1 MTILGII
8 LILIAVFLYGGLTQ
22 QKAGEIDVVF
32 YYNSKKVVLICLLL
46 ILLAI
51 LLFVF

>member
-8 LILIAVFLYGGLTQ
+8 LILIATFLYGGLLR

-32 YYNSKKVVLICLLL
+32 YYNSKKVVLICLFL

-51 LLFVF
+51 LLFIF